1 MNFNQQL
8 SSYERQEE
16 NDRSRREE
24 EEEIIETMLDICKG
38 PHLARFDREER
49 NRAASDNRR
58 KEIRENQL
66 MNGRGM

>member
-8 SSYERQEE
+8 AAFERTEE
-16 NDRSRREE
+16 NERSRREE
-24 EEEIIETMLDICKG
+24 EREIIESMMDICKG

-49 NRAASDNRR
+49 NRAAADMRR

-66 MNGRGM
+66 MKGRG